1 MISGFSSS
9 HASLAHVQIVVSS
22 AFLIH
27 SPAVNEWSS
36 EEEQRTDLSIIPGG
50 MTSMLQPLDVKR
62 KQTDEDS
69 TSTEMESMDIL
80 RRPFVYGW

>member
-1 MISGFSSS
+1 MSRSK
-9 HASLAHVQIVVSS
+9 LVLN
-22 AFLIH
+22 AFRCHRKQNLKTQL
-27 SPAVNEWSS
+27 
-36 EEEQRTDLSIIPGG
+36 EEQRTDLSIIPGG

-69 TSTEMESMDIL
+69 TSTEMESMNIL